1 MDYKDYYKTLGVSKN
16 ASQDEIKKAFRQ
28 MARKY
33 HPDMNKG
40 DKTAE
45 EKFKEIN
52 EAHEVLSDPD
62 KRQKYDQFGAHWQQ
76 YGRAGGRPEDFNW
89 DPWQS
94 QGGGFTQTIS
104 QEELERI
111 LGGMG
116 GTSGMGGMGGFSD
129 FFETLFGGL
138 GGTPGG
144 GVNFGRQR
152 VRRPQRGQ
160 DAEHEVQI
168 TLEEAHRGTERV
180 LEWDD
185 GRKIEAK
192 IPAGVKTGSK
202 VRLRGQGQRGAMG
215 GQSGDLFLKIKV
227 LPHPLFKRDGNNL
240 RTNVPVGLYDALLGG
255 EIEVAAL
262 DQRIKLTIPPETENG
277 KTFRLRG
284 LGMPDMRNPKNKGDI
299 LVKANVMLPK
309 NLSAEEKE
317 IFTQLREK
325 RRYNPR

>member
-1 MDYKDYYKTLGVSKN
+1 MDYKDYYNTLGVSKN
-16 ASQDEIKKAFRQ
+16 ASQDEIKKAFRKL
-28 MARKY
+28 ARQY

-40 DKTAE
+40 DKAAE
-45 EKFKEIN
+45 EKFKEVN

-89 DPWQS
+89 GPWA
-94 QGGGFTQTIS
+94 QGGGGYTTRTMS

-111 LGGMG
+111 FGGIG
-116 GTSGMGGMGGFSD
+116 GASGVGGMGGFSD

-138 GGTPGG
+138 GGSPGAG
-144 GVNFGRQR
+144 FSQQR
-152 VRRPQRGQ
+152 VRRPQRGR
-160 DAEHEVQI
+160 DAEHLVEI
-168 TLEEAHRGTERV
+168 TLEEAQRGTERV
-180 LEWDD
+180 LQWED

-192 IPAGVKTGSK
+192 IPPGVKTGSK

-215 GQSGDLFLKIKV
+215 GESGDLFLKVKV
-227 LPHPLFKRDGNNL
+227 LPHPLFKRDGDNL

-262 DQRIKLTIPPETENG
+262 DQRVKLTIPAETENG

-284 LGMPDMRNPKNKGDI
+284 LGMPDIRKPKNKGDL
-299 LVKANVMLPK
+299 LVKVNVLLPK
-309 NLSAEEKE
+309 GLSAKEKAL
-317 IFTQLREK
+317 IKQLHELRK
-325 RRYNPR
+325 